1 MHQMPLLV
9 ALAGLAIMSTVNPS
23 FDPQR
28 HIWFHAPAKDWNEA
42 LPLGNGKTG
51 AMVFGTANEKIQL
64 NDSTFWAG
72 HPHDYSN
79 PEAHKNLAEIQRLI
93 FAGKE
98 SEATALASASFMGS
112 PPFQAA
118 YQPIGDLLVDAGHTE
133 VTEYVRSLDVK
144 TGISTVSYRVGETTF
159 RRESFISAPDGVLV
173 IRLSADQPKAISTS
187 IRLVGPY
194 QTSLTHDDQGLMAR
208 GQWKDDG
215 QKRAWTA
222 NWEKP
227 GIKYAVRLQP
237 KIKGGSI
244 TETAQGCQ
252 IVGATEVILI
262 LATDTSHV
270 NFQDIEGIPEPKVS
284 KRVVRASKKSFEELR
299 ARHIKDIAKFLD
311 RVTLDLPGSGD
322 SDLATPERLAAFR
335 KNRND
340 PALASLY
347 FNYGRYLL
355 LSSSRP
361 GGQPANL
368 QGIWNKDTG
377 PAWGSKYTTNIN
389 LQMNYWPAEV
399 ANLSETTAP
408 LFGLIDDLQVTGGK
422 AARDYYQAKGWV
434 LHHNTDLWRG
444 AAPVD
449 GVWGVWPMGSAWLAL
464 HSWEHFLFTG
474 DKKFL
479 RETGYPQMK
488 GAAEFVLDF
497 LTYGPTGSKAEGKLV
512 TNPSHSPENAFI
524 KADGTRSQFTYGAT
538 MDLQICREI
547 LQSCLAASNELKLK
561 PGAFEEEAQQKLAK
575 LMPVQISPKTGRL
588 QEWIEDYDEPE
599 PGHRHM
605 SHLFGL
611 HPGTQITASSNPA
624 MLEAARKSLE
634 HRLANGGG
642 GTGWSRAWLVNFFAR
657 LADARGVQEHLDLLF
672 IKSTQ
677 NNLLDSHPPFQIDGN
692 FGATAGIAEALV
704 QSHESTTDGVRIVRI
719 LPALPTTWA
728 YGSVRGIK
736 ARGGLELRFAWE
748 NRRVSTVE
756 IKASFATQFVLI
768 ANGAEQE
775 FRLKRGEMK
784 LLKF

>member
-1 MHQMPLLV
+1 MPLPI
-9 ALAGLAIMSTVNPS
+9 ALAGLSIMSTFNHPI
-23 FDPQR
+23 DPQR
-28 HIWFHAPAKDWNEA
+28 HVWFNAPAKDWNEA

-51 AMVFGTANEKIQL
+51 AMVFGTINEKIQL
-64 NDSTFWAG
+64 NDATFWAG

-79 PEAHKNLAEIQRLI
+79 PEAHKSLAEIQRMI

-98 SEATALASASFMGS
+98 NEATALASKSFMGS

-118 YQPIGDLLVDAGHTE
+118 YQPIGDLLIEPDNTKGVSDFF
-133 VTEYVRSLDVK
+133 RSLDVR
-144 TGISTVSYRVGETTF
+144 TGISTVTYTVEGIGYS
-159 RRESFISAPDGVLV
+159 RESFVSAADGVLV
-173 IRLSADQPKAISTS
+173 IRISADKPNALSTQ

-194 QTSLTHDDQGLMAR
+194 QTALEHGSKGLLAK

-222 NWEKP
+222 SWDKP
-227 GIKYAVRLQP
+227 GIKYAVAMKPRATSGAISEDP
-237 KIKGGSI
+237 
-244 TETAQGCQ
+244 QGFK
-252 IVGATEVILI
+252 VTNASELVLI

-270 NFQDIEGIPEPKVS
+270 NYQNIQGDPESKVAQCLE
-284 KRVVRASKKSFEELR
+284 RASKKSFTELR
-299 ARHIKDIAKFLD
+299 ARHLKDLSKYLD
-311 RVTLDLPGSGD
+311 RVTIDLPRSPD
-322 SDLATPERLAAFR
+322 SDLPTPERLSAYR
-335 KNRND
+335 INRND
-340 PALASLY
+340 PALAALY

-355 LSSSRP
+355 VSSSRP

-399 ANLSETTAP
+399 TNLTETTAP
-408 LFGLIDDLQVTGGK
+408 LFSLIEDLRITGGK
-422 AARDYYQAKGWV
+422 AAKDYYNAKGWV

-464 HSWEHFLFTG
+464 HSWEHYLFTR
-474 DKKFL
+474 DTKFL
-479 RETGYPQMK
+479 KDTAYPQMR

-497 LTYGPTGSKAEGKLV
+497 LKEGPKGSKAEGKLV
-512 TNPSHSPENAFI
+512 TNPSHSPENAFT
-524 KADGTRSQFTYGAT
+524 KPDGTRSQFTYGAT

-547 LQSCLAASNELKLK
+547 LQSSLAAAKDLNLK
-561 PGAFEEEAQQKLAK
+561 PDAFAEAAANKLAN

-588 QEWIEDYDEPE
+588 QEWVEDYDEPE

-611 HPGTQITASSNPA
+611 HPGTQITADSNSE
-624 MLEAARKSLE
+624 MFKAARKSLE

-657 LADARGVQEHLDLLF
+657 LADPKGVQEHLDLLF

-692 FGATAGIAEALV
+692 FGATAGIAEALI
-704 QSHESTTDGVRIVRI
+704 QSHELDKEGIRIVRI
-719 LPALPTTWA
+719 IPALPTTWTS
-728 YGSVRGIK
+728 GSLKGIK
-736 ARGGLELRFAWE
+736 ARGGLTFGFVWRDS
-748 NRRVSTVE
+748 RVVE
-756 IKASFATQFVLI
+756 VNVKASKPISFHLRTPLVDQSLTLK
-768 ANGAEQE
+768 ANESISI
-775 FRLKRGEMK
+775 RY
-784 LLKF
+784 